1 MLTPAKTRY
10 VLFASTSGIT
20 CSSHHQGSSNI
31 FDNLPSLSRLHP
43 TTGHNELDVY
53 LATSVED
60 IAPGDT
66 LKWWQDHS
74 SLYPCLSH
82 MALDYLTIPGTCLL
96 TNDLVFLIY
105 CVATSVEVECL
116 FSKGCV
122 ILPYLHNCLSS
133 QSTHALLCLGQWS
146 KLSLVKDVN
155 IRKATCDEEETADGE
170 V

>member
-1 MLTPAKTRY
+1 MLTLAKTRY

-20 CSSHHQGSSNI
+20 CSSHHQGGSNI

-43 TTGHNELDVY
+43 TTGCDELDAY

-74 SLYPCLSH
+74 SLYPHLSC

-96 TNDLVFLIY
+96 TNYLVFLIY
-105 CVATSVEVECL
+105 CVATSVEVKHL
-116 FSKGCV
+116 FSKRCI
-122 ILPYLHNCLSS
+122 ILPYLHNHLSL
-133 QSTHALLCLGQWS
+133 QSTCALLCLRQWS
-146 KLSLVKDVN
+146 KLGLVKDVN

-170 V
+170 I